1 MNVDATGILEE
12 KRKEPKE
19 EVREEKRYYNFSC
32 RREGAE
38 YESIIDIQFTKSD
51 DCKMIYSD
59 GSVYI
64 MPGDQKEE
72 EEEEVVD
79 LCPTSIRRQ
88 DLDFSKEELD
98 TIFNDLYEAVQSDN
112 HDKDEDLSIYIKDPK
127 LREKFLKH

>member
-1 MNVDATGILEE
+1 MSLEE

-59 GSVYI
+59 
-64 MPGDQKEE
+64 
-72 EEEEVVD
+72 
-79 LCPTSIRRQ
+79 
-88 DLDFSKEELD
+88 
-98 TIFNDLYEAVQSDN
+98 
-112 HDKDEDLSIYIKDPK
+112 
-127 LREKFLKH
+127 